1 MTYIRDEC
9 VAMILAGGSGSRLG
23 TLTEKTAKPAVSF
36 GGKYRIIDFTLSN
49 CSNSGIRTV
58 GVLTQ
63 YRPTELSEYIGS
75 GRPWD
80 LDGSRGGVFI
90 LPPYLGRDGG
100 DFYSGTADSVY
111 RNLEFIRRYGA
122 KYVLILSGDH
132 IYKMDYGRMIA
143 EHKRRAAGV
152 TVATVEV
159 PPADA
164 PRFGILETDDD
175 LFVTGFEEKP
185 KNPRSTTASMG
196 VYVFSFD
203 ILADYLAGD
212 AADDG
217 SSHDFGKNVIPA
229 LVRDGVPVL
238 SYPFYG
244 YWRDVGTVDSLWRAN
259 MDLINADSG
268 LDVREVTWRVMT
280 GGDLRPP
287 QCIGHDA
294 DVRSSVMSDG
304 SFINGEVKNS
314 VVSRGAVVDQ
324 GARVRYSVLM
334 EDVRVESGAVVEYA
348 VVSPGT
354 VVKGGAQVKGRAGS
368 EREPAEIA
376 LYCQTT

>member
-1 MTYIRDEC
+1 MIYLSDEC
-9 VAMILAGGSGSRLG
+9 VAMVLAGGSGSRLG
-23 TLTEKTAKPAVSF
+23 TLTDKTAKPAVSF

-80 LDGSRGGVFI
+80 LDTSRGGVFI

-100 DFYSGTADSVY
+100 AFYSGTADSIY

-122 KYVLILSGDH
+122 KYVLVLSGDH

-143 EHKRRAAGV
+143 EHKRRGAEV

-159 PPADA
+159 PLGDA
-164 PRFGILETDDD
+164 SRFGILETDDD
-175 LFVTGFEEKP
+175 LFVNGFEEKP
-185 KNPRSTTASMG
+185 KAPRSTTASMG
-196 VYVFSFD
+196 VYVFTFD
-203 ILADYLAGD
+203 VLDEYLARD
-212 AADDG
+212 AADES

-229 LVRDGVPVL
+229 LVKDGAAVL

-259 MDLINADSG
+259 MDLINEDSG

-280 GGDLRPP
+280 GGDMRPP
-287 QCIGHDA
+287 EFVGADA
-294 DVRSSVMSDG
+294 DVRSTIVSDG

-314 VVSRGAVVDQ
+314 VISRGAAVGR
-324 GARVRYSVLM
+324 GAKVRYSVLM

-348 VVSPGT
+348 VVCPGT
-354 VVKGGAQVKGRAGS
+354 VVREGVQVIGKAKS
-368 EREPAEIA
+368 EWEPKEIA
-376 LYCQTT
+376 LYRQR